1 MSTYKI
7 TGTVT
12 YLSGVE
18 TFGNGRESKRVI
30 VETNETYPNFFPVSF
45 YGDRI
50 KALDGISQGDVVE
63 IDTYPGGR
71 LKKGDN
77 TQAFAYFNGS
87 ACMVVHK
94 ANAAPA
100 QAPTPQTQ
108 SMPKVLV
115 QAGFGDDV
123 PF

>member
-7 TGTVT
+7 TGTVSF
-12 YLSGVE
+12 LSGVE

-30 VETNETYPNFFPVSF
+30 VETNETYPNFFPISF
-45 YGDRI
+45 YGDRM
-50 KALDGISQGDVVE
+50 KALDGIGQGDVVE

-77 TQAFAYFNGS
+77 TQAFAYFNGA

-94 ANAAPA
+94 ANGSPTP
-100 QAPTPQTQ
+100 QAPTSQP
-108 SMPKVLV
+108 MPAVLT

>member
-12 YLSGVE
+12 YLSGIE

-45 YGDRI
+45 YGDRV
-50 KALDGISQGDVVE
+50 KALDSIGQGDVVE

-71 LKKGDN
+71 LKKGDS
-77 TQAFAYFNGS
+77 TQAFAYFNGA

-94 ANAAPA
+94 ANGASAPAPAA
-100 QAPTPQTQ
+100 QAPAAPPVPAQT
-108 SMPKVLV
+108 
-115 QAGFGDDV
+115 GFGDDV

>member
-12 YLSGVE
+12 YLSGIE

-45 YGDRI
+45 YGDRV
-50 KALDGISQGDVVE
+50 KALDGIGQGDVVE

-77 TQAFAYFNGS
+77 TQAFAYFNGA

-94 ANAAPA
+94 ANGGN
-100 QAPTPQTQ
+100 TQ
-108 SMPKVLV
+108 QSSEPVPEKLKT
-115 QAGFGDDV
+115 FFEDKHDDV